1 MATVRAENSPPT
13 ASGSGLERYF
23 KIRER
28 DSTVGREVLGGVVT
42 FLTMAYIVFVNPAI
56 LGAAGMPVAAVTVA
70 TALGAA
76 IFTALMGLLTNLPF
90 AVAAGLGINAV
101 VAFDLVLTRKLPWQ
115 VAMAC
120 IVIEGVVALI
130 LVLAGLREAIM
141 RAVPHEIKLSIGVGI
156 GLFIA
161 LVGFR
166 DAGITVNNPAT
177 GIGLGV
183 VTGGAPLVALAGLLT
198 MIVLTARNFKG
209 AILAGIAV
217 SAVLGLIF
225 GVLEPPDGV
234 ARFPKGSDFS
244 TIGDA
249 LAPDNL
255 FDALTWAL
263 VPVIFVLF
271 VTDFFDTIGTAV
283 AVSSAGGLL
292 DETGQPPRLKQLLLV
307 DSAAAAGG
315 GVLGT
320 SSNTTYVESGAGVAE
335 GARTGLASL
344 VTAGCFLL
352 TIFFVPIISVVAQTV
367 IVNEQE
373 LHPAVAPA
381 LIMIGYLM
389 IRLVADVD
397 WSRPESGI
405 PAFFVIA
412 GVPLM
417 FSIAGGI
424 GLGVISYVAVMA
436 ATGKAR
442 LVHPLMWALV
452 PLFVCFFA
460 SDWLSKNIF

>member
-1 MATVRAENSPPT
+1 MTTTTAQDQPT
-13 ASGSGLERYF
+13 ASGSALVRFFAIHERGT
-23 KIRER
+23 
-28 DSTVGREVLGGVVT
+28 TVRREVLGGVVT

-56 LGAAGMPVAAVTVA
+56 LGAAGMPADAVTVA

-76 IFTALMGLLTNLPF
+76 LFTAIMGLATNLPF
-90 AVAAGLGINAV
+90 ALASGLGLNAV
-101 VAFDLVLTRKLPWQ
+101 VAFDLILGRHLPWP
-115 VAMAC
+115 VAMSC

-141 RAVPHEIKLSIGVGI
+141 RAVPHEPKLSIGVGI

-166 DAGITVNNPAT
+166 DAGITVNNDAT
-177 GIGLGV
+177 GIGLGIL
-183 VTGGAPLVALAGLLT
+183 TGGPPLIALGGLLV
-198 MIVLTARNFKG
+198 MIILTARGFKG
-209 AILAGIAV
+209 AILIGIIVA
-217 SAVLGLIF
+217 ALLGLIF
-225 GVLEPPDGV
+225 GVMEWPNSV

-249 LAPDNL
+249 LAPHNL
-255 FDALTWAL
+255 ADAITWAL

-271 VTDFFDTIGTAV
+271 VSDFFDTIGTAV

-292 DETGQPPRLKQLLLV
+292 DESDQPPRLKQLLLV

-315 GVLGT
+315 GVMGV
-320 SSNTTYVESGAGVAE
+320 SSITTYVESGAGVAE

-344 VTAGCFLL
+344 VTAGCFVL
-352 TIFFVPIISVVAQTV
+352 TIFFVPLIGVVAQSV
-367 IVNEQE
+367 GKAG

-381 LIMIGYLM
+381 LIMIGFLM

-397 WSRPESGI
+397 WRRPEAGI

-412 GVPLM
+412 GIPLT

-424 GLGVISYVAVMA
+424 GLGVLSYVAVMA
-436 ATGKAR
+436 GTGRAGK
-442 LVHPLMWALV
+442 VHPLMWGLV
-452 PLFVCFFA
+452 PLFICFFA
-460 SDWLSKNIF
+460 SDWLTKHVF